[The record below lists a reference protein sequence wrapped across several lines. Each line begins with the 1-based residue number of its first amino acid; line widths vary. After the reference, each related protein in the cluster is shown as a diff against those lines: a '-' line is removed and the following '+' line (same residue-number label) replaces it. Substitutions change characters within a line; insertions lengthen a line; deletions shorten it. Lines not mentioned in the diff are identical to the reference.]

1 MRVKIASPCEHTVT
15 LYHTGFGLLD
25 LTPQSTKAMQPPP
38 ERVEAELR
46 GLSLLDSVVTTAKS
60 WGRELCALTGNTT
73 LVAALDGFELKIH
86 VMETLQK
93 FLLFDDPHLVVSF
106 HRGQNRSVGSIEQV
120 CVLYNRQHPS
130 CAVADALVSLV
141 LLGEANWPEN
151 ATPSTLREFAMAAQ
165 IEQRARRLKLG
176 LIELTLEDLEEIND
190 IRKAI
195 DLGIPQAAV
204 DMLCSFCRRCY
215 TCKGM
220 EIDAVKRYT
229 APLFDELPPKAVE
242 AYALQPSTPSDLLF
256 LPDFAVVA

>member
-1 MRVKIASPCEHTVT
+1 MTGVSLHHTE
-15 LYHTGFGLLD
+15 FGLLD
-25 LTPQSTKAMQPPP
+25 LTHQSKFARKPTP
-38 ERVEAELR
+38 EQINAELR
-46 GLSLLDSVVTTAKS
+46 GLDLLDSVVSSSKS

-73 LVAALDGFELKIH
+73 LVAVLDGFELKIH
-86 VMETLQK
+86 VMQTLQK

-106 HRGQNRSVGSIEQV
+106 HRGRNRSVGTVEQV
-120 CVLYNRQHPS
+120 CILYDNQHPG
-130 CAVADALVSLV
+130 CAMADALVSLV

-151 ATPSTLREFAMAAQ
+151 ATPHTLREFAMAAQ

-190 IRKAI
+190 IRKAL

-220 EIDAVKRYT
+220 EIEAVKRYT
-229 APLFDELPPKAVE
+229 APLFDEIPRRAVE
-242 AYALQPSTPSDLLF
+242 AYALSPSTPSDLLF
-256 LPDFAVVA
+256 LPDFAVAA